1 MMMCVGLRGPG
12 RPAGPTVTVTVA
24 AAAGRSGVAHWHAAV
39 TVIIFGHH
47 DQTRAVTVMM
57 PRPVSDTE
65 RETAVWVRPRL
76 H

>member
-1 MMMCVGLRGPG
+1 
-12 RPAGPTVTVTVA
+12 VA

-39 TVIIFGHH
+39 TVIIS
-47 DQTRAVTVMM
+47 AIKPSPAVMM

-65 RETAVWVRPRL
+65 RETAVWVWPRL

>member
-1 MMMCVGLRGPG
+1 MCVGLRGPG
-12 RPAGPTVTVTVA
+12 RPAGPAVKVTVA
-24 AAAGRSGVAHWHAAV
+24 AGSGVAHWHAAV
-39 TVIIFGHH
+39 TVIIS
-47 DQTRAVTVMM
+47 AIKPSPAVMM